1 MDFKYTWL
9 KAPKEK
15 SRVSLSLTLQ
25 VCLRHKTILYPHQ
38 QGEGIN
44 PSCHIDTE
52 ILTYCALRFN
62 GQTDSPWICSPLNY
76 FWYQDGKM
84 INMKIRFST
93 KTFEKKIDL
102 TVTCSISVNFHCIYL
117 SLFIWK
123 LSYVSLTVKGLQDQ
137 IRFIAH
143 YVVCANHSGW
153 ANAMTCLPFQTSF
166 FQRKHA

>member
-44 PSCHIDTE
+44 PSCHIVE
-52 ILTYCALRFN
+52 ENCALCFN
-62 GQTDSPWICSPLNY
+62 GRTDSPWICCPLNY

-93 KTFEKKIDL
+93 KRLEKKINL
-102 TVTCSISVNFHCIYL
+102 TFTCSISVNFHCIYL

-137 IRFIAH
+137 MRFRAN